1 VSGGATKRLGSVPKY
16 EHSSLPSAERDTKT
30 PLIVP
35 VKARFKL
42 MGRVCSWADHFN
54 EVFW

>member
-42 MGRVCSWADHFN
+42 MGRVCS
-54 EVFW
+54 